1 MKLELHW
8 QGPYG
13 AGLFPHTAE
22 GMENLLRAGVYLRIK
37 SYSGG
42 RTVAYVGQSKK
53 ILARIDQH
61 IGGVLGLT
69 HGLRDESG
77 QMVFT
82 PAFDARLRAL
92 NDIENIAQLALAE
105 ARRMRFYCA
114 FCDDGF
120 DSDFLGLVEYLLMQR
135 LGVGGGAND
144 ANDVENINRPP
155 VAEFDAEV
163 VVESEFGALA
173 AACNKLLRGL
183 IGEAPL
189 MVEDAVG

>member
-42 RTVAYVGQSKK
+42 RTVAYVGQSKQV
-53 ILARIDQH
+53 LARIDQH

-69 HGLRDESG
+69 HGLRNESG
-77 QMVFT
+77 KIVFT

-92 NDIENIAQLALAE
+92 NDIENVAQLALAE

-135 LGVGGGAND
+135 LSVARGAGD
-144 ANDVENINRPP
+144 AENINRPP

-173 AACNKLLRGL
+173 AACKKMLRGL
-183 IGEAPL
+183 VGAAPL

>member
-13 AGLFPHTAE
+13 AGLFPHSAE

-42 RTVAYVGQSKK
+42 RTVAYVGQSKQV
-53 ILARIDQH
+53 LARIDQH
-61 IGGVLGLT
+61 IGGVLSLT

-77 QMVFT
+77 QVVFA

-92 NDIENIAQLALAE
+92 NDIDKVAQLALAE

-135 LGVGGGAND
+135 LAVAGGASD
-144 ANDVENINRPP
+144 AENINRPP

-163 VVESEFGALA
+163 VVKSEFGALA
-173 AACNKLLRGL
+173 AACKKLVGGL
-183 IGEAPL
+183 VGVAPL